1 MDASGIGK
9 VSYKIFL
16 DVYSS
21 NTDLINEPSRDDLKA
36 AFKVFDK

>member
-1 MDASGIGK
+1 MDASGVGK

-21 NTDLINEPSRDDLKA
+21 PDLINEPSRDDLKA